1 MVCKRKG
8 LDICRPWIF
17 AVTTLFNQSSSL
29 MTNRRIYSVNN
40 VLSAYNAYLM
50 MEKGLSANTCEAYAD
65 DIGKLLKYLQA
76 ESKTLGSL
84 DAATLDSFV
93 ADLYD
98 LGISPA
104 TRSRIVS
111 GIKSFCRFLRME
123 GYIDQDPAALLE
135 KPKAGRHLPQVLSVE
150 EIDSMIAGIDPASG
164 RTVRDRAIIEM
175 LYGCGLRVSELTT
188 LGLSDLYMD
197 ERYVVVTGKGSKQR
211 MVPMSGYTVEV
222 LHEYIYGERSRLD
235 IKPEAAS
242 IVFLNRRGRG
252 MTRVRVFQIIKDLC
266 AAAGINKPI
275 SPHTLRHSF
284 ATHLL
289 DGGANLRA
297 IQQMLGHDSISTT
310 EIYLHMDTSRL
321 REEILAHHPRNMR
334 RR

>member
-1 MVCKRKG
+1 
-8 LDICRPWIF
+8 
-17 AVTTLFNQSSSL
+17 
-29 MTNRRIYSVNN
+29 
-40 VLSAYNAYLM
+40 
-50 MEKGLSANTCEAYAD
+50 
-65 DIGKLLKYLQA
+65 
-76 ESKTLGSL
+76 
-84 DAATLDSFV
+84 
-93 ADLYD
+93 
-98 LGISPA
+98 
-104 TRSRIVS
+104 
-111 GIKSFCRFLRME
+111 ME

-289 DGGANLRA
+289 EGGANLRA

>member
-1 MVCKRKG
+1 
-8 LDICRPWIF
+8 
-17 AVTTLFNQSSSL
+17 

-123 GYIDQDPAALLE
+123 GYIDLPPCWKNQ
-135 KPKAGRHLPQVLSVE
+135 KPG
-150 EIDSMIAGIDPASG
+150 GICH
-164 RTVRDRAIIEM
+164 R
-175 LYGCGLRVSELTT
+175 CFQLR
-188 LGLSDLYMD
+188 
-197 ERYVVVTGKGSKQR
+197 K
-211 MVPMSGYTVEV
+211 
-222 LHEYIYGERSRLD
+222 
-235 IKPEAAS
+235 
-242 IVFLNRRGRG
+242 
-252 MTRVRVFQIIKDLC
+252 
-266 AAAGINKPI
+266 
-275 SPHTLRHSF
+275 
-284 ATHLL
+284 
-289 DGGANLRA
+289 
-297 IQQMLGHDSISTT
+297 
-310 EIYLHMDTSRL
+310 
-321 REEILAHHPRNMR
+321 
-334 RR
+334 

>member
-1 MVCKRKG
+1 MPARMIT
-8 LDICRPWIF
+8 DI
-17 AVTTLFNQSSSL
+17 NK
-29 MTNRRIYSVNN
+29 
-40 VLSAYNAYLM
+40 VLSSYNAYLF

-65 DIGKLLKYLQA
+65 DIGKLLKYLGT
-76 ESKTLGSL
+76 ESKPLSGL
-84 DAATLDSFV
+84 DAATLDAFV

-98 LGISPA
+98 MGISTA

-123 GYIDQDPAALLE
+123 GYMEQDPAALLE
-135 KPKAGRHLPQVLSVE
+135 KPKAGRYLPQVLSVE
-150 EIDSMIAGIDPASG
+150 EIDSMVAAIDPASG

-188 LGLSDLYMD
+188 LLLSDLYMD

-211 MVPMSGYTVEV
+211 MVPMSDYTVDV
-222 LHEYIYGERSRLD
+222 LREYICGERSRLD
-235 IKPEAAS
+235 IKPEAVS
-242 IVFLNRRGRG
+242 TVFLNRRGRG
-252 MTRVRVFQIIKDLC
+252 MTRVRVFQIVKDLC
-266 AAAGINKPI
+266 GAAGITKSI

-289 DGGANLRA
+289 EGGANLRA

-321 REEILAHHPRNMR
+321 REEILTHHPRNMR
-334 RR
+334 QG